1 MRRKNHIV
9 DATNKALGRIAS
21 EITLLLRGKH
31 KSDFSP
37 SRDMGDF
44 VTVKNIGKIKFTGK
58 KREQKKYYHH
68 TGYIGSLK
76 EVSLKKLF
84 KRNPAQVLRKAVLG
98 MLPKNRLRA
107 RMIKRLKIE

>member
-9 DATNKALGRIAS
+9 DVTDKALGRVAS
-21 EITLLLRGKH
+21 EIALLLRGKH
-31 KSDFSP
+31 KPDFSP